1 MLANAE
7 SETLASLRLNPQ
19 DADTRNLLGVVYAQ
33 QGKTAGA
40 WMVWGELAREVP
52 EYAPARKNLAL
63 LGSQHE
69 VVLGETAA
77 VVLPPAAAVKTTE
90 DQPKP
95 SSPINE
101 PELAMVSHK

>member
-19 DADTRNLLGVVYAQ
+19 DADTRNLLGVVYAK

-95 SSPINE
+95 SSAINE
-101 PELAMVSHK
+101 PELAMLSHK